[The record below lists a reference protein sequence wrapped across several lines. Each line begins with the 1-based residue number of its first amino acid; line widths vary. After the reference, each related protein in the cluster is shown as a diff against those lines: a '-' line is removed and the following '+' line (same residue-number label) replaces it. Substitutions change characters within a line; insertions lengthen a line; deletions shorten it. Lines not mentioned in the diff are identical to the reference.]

1 MWPEWN
7 NIFYAFR
14 IAVILQIVVHFFQE
28 VLAPYGYIVQVDF
41 RDQFHLEESPNCD
54 YDSLEV
60 RNGPYGYSDLIGRY
74 CGSDFPSIITSS
86 GRHLWIK
93 FSSDDSI
100 EYTGFRAV
108 YKFSP
113 VESFNRPEKEVCLYR
128 RGGSDGIITNEDIQD
143 KMFNYS
149 LTWNVPL
156 DCTWIIKV
164 SQGLK
169 MYLSFKKYELTHPNN
184 CELNYIDIYADTLSM
199 DDRLD
204 RFCGTATEPQR
215 SEGNTLHVRYF
226 ADPKAFYAKFTIIYT
241 AFRES
246 EHCYPDSEF
255 DCDDGTCIDKSLKC
269 NGHFN
274 CRYRYDEEDA
284 ICVEGSLPAVVLKSE
299 HMIIILVVFFAL
311 VVGMCASISI
321 SCYGKIKERRERN
334 REYRLRRSKE
344 ASVEVALDHIVN
356 TLDRG
361 LEATL
366 AAQAAQIGAR
376 RKAAEVSQ
384 EDIESEN
391 IEMDQY
397 CCKQQPNGGQ
407 TLSQHQKRMLSQ
419 PSLNVEEVI
428 TRTQEYTPFTQSRN
442 IERAPCTPPHNQKYY
457 SVSPSLNKEYTH
469 FSKSQKQEYV
479 PCAQPKNK
487 ENAPYIP
494 PQNLKHASR
503 SPSQNREHAVQSTR
517 LNKEYKQYS
526 QPWVHQHAQ
535 HSSIKDQEN
544 IPQLPSCTQIYSPCS
559 QYQVQELMTPHFHEH
574 VIHSLPQI
582 QGYKPPSTCK
592 LQKHSPQSIARY
604 HEYSPHLKLQFHDE
618 PQSQDLRHVIMKSSR
633 DSESPPLPP
642 PPPPPLPPHLRRN
655 REIESQHYE
664 VTGNQF
670 KPCRT
675 AVIPP
680 NEEEIELLNN
690 PHRFRAEAV
699 IEMNPS
705 EEDRPQSFESTRSA
719 PDVIVHR

>member
-1 MWPEWN
+1 
-7 NIFYAFR
+7 
-14 IAVILQIVVHFFQE
+14 
-28 VLAPYGYIVQVDF
+28 
-41 RDQFHLEESPNCD
+41 
-54 YDSLEV
+54 
-60 RNGPYGYSDLIGRY
+60 
-74 CGSDFPSIITSS
+74 
-86 GRHLWIK
+86 
-93 FSSDDSI
+93 
-100 EYTGFRAV
+100 
-108 YKFSP
+108 
-113 VESFNRPEKEVCLYR
+113 
-128 RGGSDGIITNEDIQD
+128 
-143 KMFNYS
+143 
-149 LTWNVPL
+149 
-156 DCTWIIKV
+156 
-164 SQGLK
+164 

-184 CELNYIDIYADTLSM
+184 CELNYIDIYADTLSV

-226 ADPKAFYAKFTIIYT
+226 ADPKAFYAKFSIVYT

-246 EHCYPDSEF
+246 EHCYPDREF

-274 CRYRYDEEDA
+274 CRYRYDEEDT

-321 SCYGKIKERRERN
+321 SCYGKIKVRRERE

-366 AAQAAQIGAR
+366 AAEAAQIGAR
-376 RKAAEVSQ
+376 RKGAGISQ

-391 IEMDQY
+391 IEMDQFY
-397 CCKQQPNGGQ
+397 CTRQPNGGQ
-407 TLSQHQKRMLSQ
+407 TISELHKRMLSQ
-419 PSLNVEEVI
+419 PSLNVEEF
-428 TRTQEYTPFTQSRN
+428 TTHTQKYSPLSQYRN
-442 IERAPCTPPHNQKYY
+442 LERAPHTPPQNQKYY
-457 SVSPSLNKEYTH
+457 SVSPSQNEEYTH
-469 FSKSQKQEYV
+469 HSKSQKQEYV
-479 PCAQPKNK
+479 PCAQPQNK
-487 ENAPYIP
+487 ENATYTS
-494 PQNLKHASR
+494 PQNLKYASYST
-503 SPSQNREHAVQSTR
+503 SPNPEYAIQSTR

-535 HSSIKDQEN
+535 HSPIKDQEN
-544 IPQLPSCTQIYSPCS
+544 IPQLPSQTQIYSPCS
-559 QYQVQELMTPHFHEH
+559 QYQIQEVMTPQLHEH
-574 VIHSLPQI
+574 IIHSSPQI
-582 QGYKPPSTCK
+582 REYKPPSMCK
-592 LQKHSPQSIARY
+592 LQKHSPQSMSRY
-604 HEYSPHLKLQFHDE
+604 HEYSPHLNLQVHDDV
-618 PQSQDLRHVIMKSSR
+618 PQSQPIRHMIMKSSR

-655 REIESQHYE
+655 RENPQSQHYE
-664 VTGNQF
+664 VTGSQF
-670 KPCRT
+670 NPYRT